1 MYPRRDHGRLEL
13 LLSRR
18 FEAGSVAADG
28 AVHYTAFAIL
38 TLRLPVMPIAVSAKT
53 IQILTDTL
61 LPWAF

>member
-1 MYPRRDHGRLEL
+1 MHPRRDHGRLEL

-38 TLRLPVMPIAVSAKT
+38 TLRLPEMPIAVSA
-53 IQILTDTL
+53 
-61 LPWAF
+61 